1 MERGHLLSLHS
12 SLFAIIE
19 GFLRIWLR
27 ASFPTKWEMR
37 AIKKRKQ
44 MIACILKIKGNW
56 EPCLWTIRNI
66 LAQSMVFSLVETK
79 RHFINI
85 SSVQCFW
92 QRLNKLSAV
101 ILCGAG
107 GKGGIPLRIQIHF
120 FIAIIQVLS
129 FWSVFHPFS
138 YWLVR
143 NWDVCNRIKHGIE
156 LQAFSPVT
164 STIWILRFALKGT
177 FLYWHMF
184 INDP

>member
-1 MERGHLLSLHS
+1 MERDHLLSLHY
-12 SLFAIIE
+12 SLFVIIE

-27 ASFPTKWEMR
+27 ASFPAKWEMR
-37 AIKKRKQ
+37 AIKKWKQ

-79 RHFINI
+79 SHFINI

-107 GKGGIPLRIQIHF
+107 GKETFLSGYKF
-120 FIAIIQVLS
+120 NFCIAIIQVLS
-129 FWSVFHPFS
+129 FCSVFHRFS

-156 LQAFSPVT
+156 LQAFSPVA
-164 STIWILRFALKGT
+164 SSIWILRLVLRGT
-177 FLYWHMF
+177 FLYWHMY